1 MLFRSVQAE
10 GDELT
15 GVKLVQKA
23 MEEPLRQIANNAGIE
38 GSVVVEKVK
47 EAQALQPGMGFNAL
61 TNVYED
67 MIKAGIIDPAKVT
80 RSAVQNAASIA
91 AMVLTTEAIVSE
103 KPGED
108 KGGAMGGGGMGGMGG
123 GMGGMM

>member
-1 MLFRSVQAE
+1 
-10 GDELT
+10 
-15 GVKLVQKA
+15 VKLVQKA
-23 MEEPLRQIANNAGIE
+23 LEEPLRQMANNAGIE

-47 EAQALQPGMGFNAL
+47 EAQGKKPGMGFNAL

-80 RSAVQNAASIA
+80 RSAVRNAASIA
-91 AMVLTTEAIVSE
+91 SMVLTTEAIVSE
-103 KPGED
+103 KPGEEG
-108 KGGAMGGGGMGGMGG
+108 KGMPGGGMGGMGG